1 MALDTSKSGTI
12 NFSQFLRLVDE
23 LSECAQD
30 RFANEA
36 RNESRRVSLAKTL
49 AEAMQSRPALK
60 ELQARGI
67 HRGDTSA
74 AAAMLER
81 NLIVAQL
88 KAKVMMR
95 PPREQLMAKGL
106 LLQGEADTQVALKDN
121 DNGPQL
127 NVQDQ
132 RRQSTLML
140 AAALG
145 KASRPQL
152 DDLKEQ
158 GIIRAAD
165 TTAKTVERGL
175 LAKTLQSHLQAR
187 PTRSELEAQGI
198 VQAKSADAEYVLLLD
213 QILDVA
219 STLQCTSSDL
229 KVLTSV
235 V

>member
-1 MALDTSKSGTI
+1 MDTSKSGTI

-23 LSECAQD
+23 LSQSAQD
-30 RFANEA
+30 RVADQA
-36 RNESRRVSLAKTL
+36 RKESRRVSLAKTL
-49 AEAMQSRPALK
+49 AEAMRSRPALK
-60 ELQARGI
+60 ELQARGV

-88 KAKVMMR
+88 KAKIVMR
-95 PPREQLMAKGL
+95 PPREQLAAKGL
-106 LLQGEADTQVALKDN
+106 LLEDELDSHFASTDTDS
-121 DNGPQL
+121 GPQVV
-127 NVQDQ
+127 VQDE
-132 RRQSTLML
+132 RRRSTLML

-145 KASRPQL
+145 KANRPQL

-165 TTAKTVERGL
+165 TRANALERRL
-175 LAKTLQSHLQAR
+175 VAKTLKNQLRAR
-187 PTRSELEAQGI
+187 PTRSELEARG
-198 VQAKSADAEYVLLLD
+198 VLQAKTADSEYVLLLD

-219 STLQCTSSDL
+219 GTLHCTSSEL
-229 KVLTSV
+229 KALASV